1 MLKPR
6 VRFVERPGRRGASY
20 RASRKSSAMFSN
32 RSLRSIIAAASDLD
46 VSTIPSH
53 IGKVADRG

>member
-1 MLKPR
+1 
-6 VRFVERPGRRGASY
+6 
-20 RASRKSSAMFSN
+20 MFSN